1 MVIIESIR
9 IALRSLTAN
18 KLRSALTMLGIII
31 GVGAV
36 IALMAIG
43 QGVQTSI
50 VSSLQANGTN
60 LLYIQPGSTS
70 QGGVSQGA
78 GSAATLTLA
87 DANALSDPDVAPA
100 VMAVAPESGA
110 SAQLTYQGQNVR
122 SRVTGVTPAYAV
134 VRNVSISEGEW
145 LTEAHLT
152 ANASVAVLGPTVAA
166 NLFGDGDP
174 VGQSIKINGVPFR
187 VIGVTAAKGGTG
199 FGSQDDV
206 VFVPLTTLSAR
217 LARSGTYRG
226 QILVSTISVQVADA
240 SQIQT
245 VITQISEV
253 LRERHQLTSG
263 DDDFRVT
270 SLDDI
275 LKTATQVTDTL
286 TIFLGG
292 IAAISLVVGGIG
304 IMNIMLVSVTERTRE
319 IGIRKALGAKRRD
332 ILVQFLAEAMVLS
345 IAGGGIGTLLGWGVS
360 QLIKGV
366 SLGSTTL
373 SPVVS
378 ADAVLLATL
387 FSTAIGLFFG
397 IYPANRAASLNPIEA
412 LRFE

>member
-1 MVIIESIR
+1 
-9 IALRSLTAN
+9 
-18 KLRSALTMLGIII
+18 
-31 GVGAV
+31 
-36 IALMAIG
+36 
-43 QGVQTSI
+43 
-50 VSSLQANGTN
+50 
-60 LLYIQPGSTS
+60 
-70 QGGVSQGA
+70 
-78 GSAATLTLA
+78 
-87 DANALSDPDVAPA
+87 
-100 VMAVAPESGA
+100 MAVAPESGA
-110 SAQLTYQGQNVR
+110 GAQLTYQGQNTR
-122 SRVTGVTPAYAV
+122 SRVTGVTPAYAA

-174 VGQSIKINGVPFR
+174 VGQSIKINGIPFR

-206 VFVPLTTLSAR
+206 VFVPLTTLSVR

-360 QLIKGV
+360 QLIRGV